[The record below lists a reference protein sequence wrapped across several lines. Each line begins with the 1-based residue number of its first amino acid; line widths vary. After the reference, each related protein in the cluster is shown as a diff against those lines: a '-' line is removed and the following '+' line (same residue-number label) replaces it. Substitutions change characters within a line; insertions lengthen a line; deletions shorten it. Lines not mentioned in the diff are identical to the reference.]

1 MTDSTDT
8 QSTGSSRRRQLMI
21 GATAFFVLAGI
32 GYGIYWL
39 VYARHYQTT
48 DDAYVSGNQVQVM
61 PQVPGTVLAIY
72 ADDTDLVHAGQVIV
86 KLDPQDS
93 EIAQAQAEADLAQTV
108 REVRVLFAN
117 NDQFEAEV
125 SQRKAEATRQQA
137 DFDRRKNLIDSG
149 AVSREELEH
158 SRQTLNGALAALDAS
173 QKNVAASRA
182 RVDNTTIENHPS
194 VARAASKLREAFLA
208 YQRTTI
214 RAPVTGYVARRGVQV
229 GQRVAPGMP
238 LMAVVPLNELWV
250 EANFKEVQLR
260 DMRIGQ
266 PAKIE
271 ADMYGGRVA
280 YKGHVA
286 GLGIGTGSAFSLLPA
301 QNASGNWIKVV
312 QRVPVRI
319 ELDEKQLAE
328 NPLRIGLSMHAA
340 VDLTKDGPQL
350 AQAPRTTPVYETAAL
365 SGDEQAAND
374 RIRSIIAANLGKNPP
389 HERTQDLSSRVAQ
402 SRRK

>member
-1 MTDSTDT
+1 
-8 QSTGSSRRRQLMI
+8 
-21 GATAFFVLAGI
+21 V
-32 GYGIYWL
+32 
-39 VYARHYQTT
+39 
-48 DDAYVSGNQVQVM
+48 
-61 PQVPGTVLAIY
+61 
-72 ADDTDLVHAGQVIV
+72 
-86 KLDPQDS
+86 
-93 EIAQAQAEADLAQTV
+93 E
-108 REVRVLFAN
+108 
-117 NDQFEAEV
+117 
-125 SQRKAEATRQQA
+125 
-137 DFDRRKNLIDSG
+137 SG

-158 SRQTLNGALAALDAS
+158 SRETLTAAMAALDAA
-173 QKNVAASRA
+173 QKNLAASRA

-266 PAKIE
+266 RVKIE

-280 YKGHVA
+280 YEGHVS
-286 GLGIGTGSAFSLLPA
+286 GLGIGTGSAFALLPA

-319 ELDEKQLAE
+319 ELDDKQLAE
-328 NPLRIGLSMHAA
+328 HPLRIGLSMHAA

-350 AQAPRTTPVYETAAL
+350 AQTPRTTPAYETAAL
-365 SGDEQAAND
+365 AQDEQAAND
-374 RIRSIIAANLGKNPP
+374 RIHSIIAANLGKSRT
-389 HERTQDLSSRVAQ
+389 HERAADLSSRVAQ
-402 SRRK
+402 SRGK